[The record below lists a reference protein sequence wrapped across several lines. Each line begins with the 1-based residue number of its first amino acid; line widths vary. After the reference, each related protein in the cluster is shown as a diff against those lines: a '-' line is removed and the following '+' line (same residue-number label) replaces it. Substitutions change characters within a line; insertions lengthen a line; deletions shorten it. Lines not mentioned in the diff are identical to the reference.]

1 MEETA
6 EHLPLITNDA
16 VIFGLLMIILGLI
29 FHTASSEAP
38 FWRKFYSVVPSLL
51 LCYFIPSLLNTFNI
65 IDGETSGL
73 YFMSSRYLLPTA
85 LVLLTISID
94 FKGIM
99 RMGPKAIIMFL
110 AGTLGIVLGGPV
122 AMFLVSLVNPDIVA
136 GDEVWR
142 GLSTIAGSWI
152 GGGANQA
159 AMLEV
164 FAADPNTF
172 STMVTVDVIV
182 ANIWMAVLLFG
193 AGRSKK
199 VDKMFNADA
208 SAIDDVQKRIEN
220 YRMSIAQ
227 MPTLTSTMVV
237 LAVGFGITGIS
248 HFLSDLI
255 SPRLG
260 NLAAFVDPATGRQPY
275 EWLTEFSLTSGFF
288 WLVVIA
294 TTFGLIL
301 SFTKAR
307 KLEGVGASRFGSVFI
322 YVLVATIGMQM
333 DITSIADNPGLFAV
347 GLVWMLVHVSILLGV
362 GKLIKAPFFF
372 TAVGSQAN
380 VGGAASAPI
389 VASAFHDSLAPVG
402 VLLAVL
408 GYAAGTYCAYICGLL
423 MQWMAGVIG

>member
-1 MEETA
+1 MEEFP
-6 EHLPLITNDA
+6 ENPPLISNDA

-29 FHTASSEAP
+29 FYTADSDKP
-38 FWRKFYSVVPSLL
+38 FWRKFYSFIPSVL
-51 LCYFIPSLLNTFNI
+51 LCYFIPSLLNTFNV
-65 IDGETSGL
+65 IDGESSGL
-73 YFMSSRYLLPTA
+73 YFMASRYLLPSA

-99 RMGPKAIIMFL
+99 QLGPKALIMFL
-110 AGTLGIVLGGPV
+110 AGTLGIIIGGPV
-122 AMFLVSLVNPDIVA
+122 AMFLVSLVAPEVVA

-164 FAADPNTF
+164 FGADPATF

-199 VDKMFNADA
+199 VDKLFQADA
-208 SAIDDVQKRIEN
+208 SAIDEVQKGIEK
-220 YRMSIAQ
+220 YRKSIAK
-227 MPTLTSTMVV
+227 MPTLSSTLVV

-248 HFLSDLI
+248 HFFADRI
-255 SPRLG
+255 APA
-260 NLAAFVDPATGRQPY
+260 LAALALRQDPVTGARPY
-275 EWLTEFSLTSGFF
+275 AWLTEFSLTSGFF

-294 TTFGLIL
+294 TTFGIIL
-301 SFTKAR
+301 SFTRAR
-307 KLEGVGASRFGSVFI
+307 RLEGVGASRMGSVFI

-347 GLVWMLVHVSILLGV
+347 GLVWMLVHVSVLLGV

-389 VASAFHDSLAPVG
+389 VASAFHESLAPVG